1 MRRFEW
7 VNVFTFVPFGGNP
20 LPVVLDAEGLDTAA
34 MQAIAREF
42 GTVETTFV
50 LPPAELSHTAQ
61 VRIFTPSRELPFAG
75 HPNVGT
81 AFVLARQ
88 GHCGGRPVGSTLL
101 FEEGAGLVAVHVLRT
116 DGIVTGAALTA
127 PAAFTRGP
135 ALPAAIAAQALGLD
149 PMQIDTALHAP
160 CVGSVGLSFVLVALQ
175 SRTCLAAIVVDV
187 PALKRLFAE
196 TGTTG
201 VLAYASAGAGDG
213 AGDGASDAAVA
224 WSSRMFC
231 LQPTLIE
238 DPATGSAHAALVAL
252 RAMLL
257 GEPQSYMAAQG
268 VDLGRPSLIRA
279 WTDAAG
285 AHVGGSCMAIMQ
297 GTITAL

>member
-7 VNVFTFVPFGGNP
+7 VNVFTSVPFGGNP
-20 LPVVLDAEGLDTAA
+20 LPVVLDAEGLDAAA

-42 GTVETTFV
+42 GTVETAFV
-50 LPPAELSHTAQ
+50 LPPAEPSHTAQ

-101 FEEGAGLVAVHVLRT
+101 FEEGAGLVPVHVLRT
-116 DGIVTGAALTA
+116 DGIVTGAAVTA

-160 CVGSVGLSFVLVALQ
+160 CVGSVGLPFVLVALQ

-201 VLAYASAGAGDG
+201 VLAYASAGVGD
-213 AGDGASDAAVA
+213 DASDAAVA

-257 GEPQSYMAAQG
+257 DGPQSYMAAQG

-285 AHVGGSCMAIMQ
+285 AHVGGSCTSIMQ